1 MLKVK
6 YSKNKIISH
15 LVGSVLAILLLGSF
29 WFLESEKPIMVQV
42 SIPIVLITL
51 LWGIYSSTKKLL
63 DNSDIFTLDDDSFTW
78 NNIQSTQHTRQGSI
92 AWSDIDTFELVDQ
105 VIRQSRYFMPS
116 VKAYFFVITPKNP
129 EIVQKYNKKYP
140 KKLLI
145 RLWDPDKQ
153 IGIAISQ
160 LNVKTQEILDYANK
174 KLSQKT

>member
-1 MLKVK
+1 
-6 YSKNKIISH
+6 
-15 LVGSVLAILLLGSF
+15 
-29 WFLESEKPIMVQV
+29 
-42 SIPIVLITL
+42 
-51 LWGIYSSTKKLL
+51 
-63 DNSDIFTLDDDSFTW
+63 
-78 NNIQSTQHTRQGSI
+78 
-92 AWSDIDTFELVDQ
+92 
-105 VIRQSRYFMPS
+105 MPS

-129 EIVQKYNKKYP
+129 EIVQKYNKKHL